1 MDLVLKVVVKTSSG
15 RPEMF
20 WACILFEVKPWDHL
34 LPDEIKGWELGGSS
48 PPSVPIWLHDLG
60 RSHPLSRPQ
69 CPQQPNGNQISL

>member
-34 LPDEIKGWELGGSS
+34 LPDEIKGWG
-48 PPSVPIWLHDLG
+48 VG
-60 RSHPLSRPQ
+60 RQLPT
-69 CPQQPNGNQISL
+69 